1 MSNANIAQY
10 QVPPQNFAPQMQMQ
24 MQMPIQ
30 INTQQGLGA
39 RSGVYGRRQQMATE
53 NKNLPA
59 VFNDD

>member
-1 MSNANIAQY
+1 MAQF

-24 MQMPIQ
+24 MQMQMPVQ

>member
-1 MSNANIAQY
+1 MSNANIAQF

-24 MQMPIQ
+24 MQMPV
-30 INTQQGLGA
+30 QQGLGV
-39 RSGVYGRRQQMATE
+39 RSGVYGRRQQMTSE